1 MNEGSS
7 DIHVEFHRD
16 HGAAFIAGMP
26 DSDVLVCAGDLGNA
40 KTFAE
45 ALEALCRRYPHVI
58 YVMGNHE
65 AYGSSISDVRRTLD
79 AMDARLPGL
88 HYLENNTC
96 EIDGQRF
103 VGSTLWVP
111 RLPGI
116 EALEPMMNDF
126 RLIADAPDAIYDEN
140 TRAVDWLAKVVRSTD
155 VVVTHHLPS
164 PRSTHARHA
173 DSPIKCFFVCDV
185 ESLIADRQPRLWI
198 HGHTHDSMDYAI
210 GHTRVLCNPYGY
222 QGVEPNSQ
230 YVPSLTVSL

>member
-1 MNEGSS
+1 MSIGRRSRSLASRGAPNPAKERATEKRSGGSLSLAISS

-116 EALEPMMNDF
+116 EVLEPMMNDF
-126 RLIADAPDAIYDEN
+126 RLINDAPDAIYDEN

-164 PRSTHARHA
+164 PRSVV
-173 DSPIKCFFVCDV
+173 SCP
-185 ESLIADRQPRLWI
+185 
-198 HGHTHDSMDYAI
+198 G
-210 GHTRVLCNPYGY
+210 G
-222 QGVEPNSQ
+222 
-230 YVPSLTVSL
+230 PS